1 MEHDSYKVYKE
12 YTANVP
18 EYTVDELVSVEDML
32 SYTLSGLNKVLGLEV
47 KGEDNE

>member
-18 EYTVDELVSVEDML
+18 EYTVDKVLTVDEML
-32 SYTLSGLNKVLGLEV
+32 SYTLSGLNKTLGLEV